1 MTAICSDSL
10 QPGSRSSSPASPS
23 SPSAA
28 EKWLSSRPRWTPPA
42 CWSKLER
49 RYDES
54 RESGVVGRKSEDESI
69 VAEPLFGSNEPTGRP
84 NHLSRLTTHDSRLTN
99 FEAENTMPT
108 LYVRQFTRDELVQ
121 RIGRLEQ
128 VAGVRLIEHG
138 DGMERGVRLLEFR
151 TGSGFSFDVLVDRAM
166 DIGRCEHDGRAF

>member
-42 CWSKLER
+42 SWSKLER

-69 VAEPLFGSNEPTGRP
+69 VAETLFGSNEPTGRP
-84 NHLSRLTTHDSRLTN
+84 NHLSRLTTYDFVT
-99 FEAENTMPT
+99 ENTMPT
-108 LYVRQFTRDELVQ
+108 LYGRQ
-121 RIGRLEQ
+121 
-128 VAGVRLIEHG
+128 
-138 DGMERGVRLLEFR
+138 
-151 TGSGFSFDVLVDRAM
+151 
-166 DIGRCEHDGRAF
+166 